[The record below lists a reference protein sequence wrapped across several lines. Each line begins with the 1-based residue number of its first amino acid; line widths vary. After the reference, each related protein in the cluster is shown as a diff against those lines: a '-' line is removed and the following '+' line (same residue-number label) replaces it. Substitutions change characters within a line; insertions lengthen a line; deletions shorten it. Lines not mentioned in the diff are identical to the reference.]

1 MDILSTGDTRA
12 STLDR
17 PSGVPIHER
26 DDIFDAPDDGRADHL
41 GARLGPRHPALT
53 GSAIAVIGLVLVG
66 AIVIGLGLLLT
77 EVLMPGAIGRWD
89 RGVSDWFVARR
100 TPALDT
106 ATRYGS
112 DVGATLTIVGIA
124 LISSIA
130 LGIARR
136 WRAIQFLVTALV
148 LEVTVFLVAAVVVD
162 RPRPDVMR
170 LDVSPPTASYPSGH
184 TAAAIVLYVAI
195 AITVSSLTVSRL
207 LRLLACT
214 AALALPVIVAVSR
227 LYRGMHHLTDVLA
240 SVVLAVGVLLISMLA
255 VRVGSAAAGDRPVD
269 RVSTS

>member
-1 MDILSTGDTRA
+1 MDILSAGDTRA

-17 PSGVPIHER
+17 PSTREP
-26 DDIFDAPDDGRADHL
+26 DDIFDATEDGRADHL
-41 GARLGPRHPALT
+41 GVRLGPRHPAIT
-53 GSAIAVIGLVLVG
+53 GSAIAVVGLVVLG

-77 EVLMPGAIGRWD
+77 DVLMPGSVGRWD
-89 RGVSDWFVARR
+89 TGVSDWFVARR

-112 DVGATLTIVGIA
+112 DLGATLTIVGIA
-124 LISSIA
+124 LISTIA
-130 LGIARR
+130 LGIARH

-148 LEVTVFLVAAVVVD
+148 LEVSVFLVAAIVVD
-162 RPRPDVMR
+162 RPRPDVTR

-195 AITVSSLTVSRL
+195 AVIVASLTANRL
-207 LRLLACT
+207 LRLLGWA

-240 SVVLAVGVLLISMLA
+240 SVVLAAGALLISMLA
-255 VRVGSAAAGDRPVD
+255 VRVGSAGAGERPD
-269 RVSTS
+269 AQEGRP

>member
-1 MDILSTGDTRA
+1 MDTLSTGDTRA

-17 PSGVPIHER
+17 PSGAPIRER
-26 DDIFDAPDDGRADHL
+26 DDIFDAPEDGRADHL

-53 GSAIAVIGLVLVG
+53 GSAIAVIGLVLLG

-77 EVLMPGAIGRWD
+77 DVLMPGAIGRWD
-89 RGVSDWFVARR
+89 AGVSDWFVARR

-148 LEVTVFLVAAVVVD
+148 LEVSVFLVAAVVVD
-162 RPRPDVMR
+162 RPRPDVTR

-195 AITVSSLTVSRL
+195 AIIVSSLTANRL
-207 LRLLACT
+207 LRLLVW
-214 AALALPVIVAVSR
+214 AAAMALPVIVAVSR

-240 SVVLAVGVLLISMLA
+240 SVVLAAGALLISMLA
-255 VRVGSAAAGDRPVD
+255 VRVGSAAAGDRPVE
-269 RVSTS
+269 RTRTS